1 MLLSPEDQESNS
13 RGLIEATDLNLL
25 ASLPQAPIPPHEFV
39 SLTDCYV
46 EQPPPPSSVAPSIE
60 DQDLVK
66 DHNGGSGGVY
76 SPEYIS
82 L

>member
-1 MLLSPEDQESNS
+1 MLLSPEDQETNS
-13 RGLIEATDLNLL
+13 TGLIEASDLNLL
-25 ASLPQAPIPPHEFV
+25 ASLPQAPIPQHEFV
-39 SLTDCYV
+39 TLTNCYV
-46 EQPPPPSSVAPSIE
+46 EPPPTTTVAPSIE